1 MQSLVL
7 SQAAVYQLQQLSK
20 AVRDKTGVRHRLSD
34 PKSVVTLLRYSSTS
48 PDANIFLYF
57 GRFTNE
63 LEDEQREYLQS
74 RGLIL
79 PSVIYDKLND
89 VTQHHR
95 AAI

>member
-1 MQSLVL
+1 MQSLIL
-7 SQAAVYQLQQLSK
+7 SQSAVYQLQQLSK

-34 PKSVVTLLRYSSTS
+34 PKSVISLLRYSSTS

-63 LEDEQREYLQS
+63 LEDDQRNYLQS

-79 PSVIYDKLND
+79 PTVLYDKMD
-89 VTQHHR
+89 DMPGQQ
-95 AAI
+95 AIF

>member
-1 MQSLVL
+1 MQSMVL

-34 PKSVVTLLRYSSTS
+34 PKSVISLLRYSSTS

-63 LEDEQREYLQS
+63 LEDEQRQYLQG

-79 PSVIYDKLND
+79 PSVIYDKLD
-89 VTQHHR
+89 SFAEHR
-95 AAI
+95 NAM